1 MLIPSEL
8 HSAESTAPLCAFTIF
23 STRPLFEITAILPKI
38 IILRGRTRTQR
49 DWIPAFGK
57 RCNCARVI
65 FNHSPQAQ
73 LAVVTAVCEILF
85 CGQFPNAS
93 AQLHLCRAVRCHGN
107 LPPVLHTVTRNTVS
121 RFEQRSCATGDR
133 SAALCDISKPTA
145 KGRIWDTMAAFGPCG
160 DGSSTGTMSR
170 CLDKVFEDA
179 QLAGV
184 LFLSGRNLKTFPC
197 SAGRYDLSDTVYAD
211 LSKNRLAE
219 FPVELAECGFLETL
233 HLQQNCIRSVPNCV
247 RYLGLLT
254 YLDLSVNQIQTF
266 PVELCLLPLEVLLL
280 NNNRIESLPVEI
292 EKLSNSLAELD
303 LSCNQIAV
311 LPNEIGALKKLR
323 VLNLRQ
329 NLLTWLPYEFCNL
342 ELKILDV
349 SYNKLSHLDVDLRFM
364 RSVVHLSLDGNPLVF
379 PMAMFCDRGRDHVF
393 RILELEAVKRG
404 KAKQAGADVDTRQ
417 IALLPTNPNDYKYL
431 SRDKSGRRQSRNR
444 TIATDSG
451 YSTLSEE
458 HAKMLVECLPFG
470 AKVTAG
476 ESTLPLAR
484 KRSPPVGQEAV
495 PLCAGAGK
503 RDSAGCRPNFVPPPP
518 PLTAFTSCTLLQS
531 VKKSERGG
539 LVEEVMSAC
548 LERMSLGSSVVDETT
563 STPDPVVV
571 NGRCTPDKKRPPP
584 PPPPPPRKSPEP
596 IASHRN
602 AVVGQ
607 QQHCFKKMPA
617 MEEACRSSPVGEEVL
632 SRATPPKHVKSEII
646 QALYTTAAGAG
657 GGPLKAGVAKNTQS
671 VYNDGSPQLGQS
683 PSKLPTILATVEQQH
698 CLSPLIATVATV
710 DNANQLTSQQ
720 KKQQTTNSISC
731 NGRLE
736 ATEISAANHSNNNNS
751 NVVRRLS
758 YTKNQQPNRTTI
770 NHPAVRSTHNRNNNN
785 TVASTVDSPVTVVE
799 SIRKIV
805 EQKLD
810 VDLPHSAEALG
821 NVLSDGV
828 LLCNFINAIRPRTV
842 AIVHTSADT
851 GAKLPLAKARRNVE
865 NFLTGCR
872 RLGVQEDWMPRYE
885 DLVLRHPPDLK
896 SLHELLGTLVQ
907 LCRLN
912 RTEHALSFGR
922 HLFLLGCC
930 AIILATAL
938 RAFNIFL

>member
-1 MLIPSEL
+1 LCVRGSICGIVR
-8 HSAESTAPLCAFTIF
+8 HFESNCKR
-23 STRPLFEITAILPKI
+23 SHLFV
-38 IILRGRTRTQR
+38 
-49 DWIPAFGK
+49 D
-57 RCNCARVI
+57 
-65 FNHSPQAQ
+65 
-73 LAVVTAVCEILF
+73 AV
-85 CGQFPNAS
+85 
-93 AQLHLCRAVRCHGN
+93 
-107 LPPVLHTVTRNTVS
+107 
-121 RFEQRSCATGDR
+121 
-133 SAALCDISKPTA
+133 
-145 KGRIWDTMAAFGPCG
+145 WDTMAALGPCG
-160 DGSSTGTMSR
+160 GGSSTGTMSR

-184 LFLSGRNLKTFPC
+184 LSLSGRNLKTFPC

-254 YLDLSVNQIQTF
+254 YLDLGVNQIQTF

-342 ELKILDV
+342 ELKIFDV

-379 PMAMFCDRGRDHVF
+379 PMAMFCDRGRDHIF
-393 RILELEAVKRG
+393 RMLELEAVKRG

-417 IALLPTNPNDYKYL
+417 ISLLPTNPNDYKYL

-470 AKVTAG
+470 AKVGAG
-476 ESTLPLAR
+476 ESTIPLAAR
-484 KRSPPVGQEAV
+484 KRSPPVGQESA
-495 PLCAGAGK
+495 PLCVGAGK
-503 RDSAGCRPNFVPPPP
+503 RDSGCRPNFVPPPP
-518 PLTAFTSCTLLQS
+518 PLAASAPFTSCTLLQS

-548 LERMSLGSSVVDETT
+548 LERMNLGSSSVVDEAA
-563 STPDPVVV
+563 SPDLVV
-571 NGRCTPDKKRPPP
+571 NGRSTPEKKRPPP
-584 PPPPPPRKSPEP
+584 PPPPPPR
-596 IASHRN
+596 RN
-602 AVVGQ
+602 AVSSVQ
-607 QQHCFKKMPA
+607 QQQQCFKKMPA
-617 MEEACRSSPVGEEVL
+617 MEEACRSSPVGEEVM

-646 QALYTTAAGAG
+646 QALYTTATGGGGA
-657 GGPLKAGVAKNTQS
+657 GGPLKAGVAKKTEFIQS

-683 PSKLPTILATVEQQH
+683 QSKSTILATIEQQQQQH
-698 CLSPLIATVATV
+698 CLSPPLIATVAAV
-710 DNANQLTSQQ
+710 DNSNQLTSPQQ

-736 ATEISAANHSNNNNS
+736 ATEISTAANHNNTNS

-785 TVASTVDSPVTVVE
+785 TVASPVESPVTVVE

-810 VDLPHSAEALG
+810 VVDLPHSAEALG

-842 AIVHTSADT
+842 AIVHTSADN

-896 SLHELLGTLVQ
+896 TLHELLGTLVQ

>member
-1 MLIPSEL
+1 LIV
-8 HSAESTAPLCAFTIF
+8 
-23 STRPLFEITAILPKI
+23 
-38 IILRGRTRTQR
+38 
-49 DWIPAFGK
+49 D
-57 RCNCARVI
+57 
-65 FNHSPQAQ
+65 
-73 LAVVTAVCEILF
+73 AV
-85 CGQFPNAS
+85 
-93 AQLHLCRAVRCHGN
+93 
-107 LPPVLHTVTRNTVS
+107 
-121 RFEQRSCATGDR
+121 
-133 SAALCDISKPTA
+133 
-145 KGRIWDTMAAFGPCG
+145 WDTMAALGPCG
-160 DGSSTGTMSR
+160 GGSSTGTMSR

-184 LFLSGRNLKTFPC
+184 LSLSGRNLKTFPC

-254 YLDLSVNQIQTF
+254 YLDLGVNQIQTF

-342 ELKILDV
+342 ELKIFDV

-379 PMAMFCDRGRDHVF
+379 PMAMFCDRGRDHIF
-393 RILELEAVKRG
+393 RMLELEAVKRG

-417 IALLPTNPNDYKYL
+417 ISLLPTNPNDYKYL

-470 AKVTAG
+470 AKVGAG
-476 ESTLPLAR
+476 ESTIPLAAR
-484 KRSPPVGQEAV
+484 KRSPPVGQESA
-495 PLCAGAGK
+495 PLCVGAGK
-503 RDSAGCRPNFVPPPP
+503 RDSGCRPNFVPPPP
-518 PLTAFTSCTLLQS
+518 PLAASAPFTSCTLLQS

-548 LERMSLGSSVVDETT
+548 LERMNLGSSSVVDEAA
-563 STPDPVVV
+563 SPDLVV
-571 NGRCTPDKKRPPP
+571 NGRSTPEKKRPPP
-584 PPPPPPRKSPEP
+584 PPPPPPR
-596 IASHRN
+596 RN
-602 AVVGQ
+602 AVSSVQQ

-617 MEEACRSSPVGEEVL
+617 MEEACRSSPVGEEVM

-646 QALYTTAAGAG
+646 QALYTTATGGGGA
-657 GGPLKAGVAKNTQS
+657 GGPLKAGVAKKTEFIQS

-683 PSKLPTILATVEQQH
+683 QSKSTILATIEQQQQQH
-698 CLSPLIATVATV
+698 CLSPPLIATVAAV
-710 DNANQLTSQQ
+710 DNSNQLTSPQQ
-720 KKQQTTNSISC
+720 KKQQTSNSISC

-736 ATEISAANHSNNNNS
+736 ATEISTAANHNNTNS

-785 TVASTVDSPVTVVE
+785 TVASPVESPVTVVE

-810 VDLPHSAEALG
+810 VVDLPHSAEALG

-828 LLCNFINAIRPRTV
+828 LLCNFINAIRPRT
-842 AIVHTSADT
+842 
-851 GAKLPLAKARRNVE
+851 
-865 NFLTGCR
+865 
-872 RLGVQEDWMPRYE
+872 DWMPRYE

-896 SLHELLGTLVQ
+896 TLHELLGTLVQ

>member
-65 FNHSPQAQ
+65 FNHSPQAHSSANLVSDQ
-73 LAVVTAVCEILF
+73 SIAFIPFVVRNSFLRTISKRICS
-85 CGQFPNAS
+85 AS
-93 AQLHLCRAVRCHGN
+93 LVSRL
-107 LPPVLHTVTRNTVS
+107 LHTVTRNTVS
-121 RFEQRSCATGDR
+121 RFEQRICRDNFFLYFCHFDSSLVSLLFVDAV
-133 SAALCDISKPTA
+133 
-145 KGRIWDTMAAFGPCG
+145 WDTMAAFGPCG

-872 RLGVQEDWMPRYE
+872 RLGVQEVH
-885 DLVLRHPPDLK
+885 LFSVLELMEK
-896 SLHELLGTLVQ
+896 KNLHAVHRALQAIGRQASKTARSKQ
-907 LCRLN
+907 LCSNNVSSSSRI
-912 RTEHALSFGR
+912 S
-922 HLFLLGCC
+922 
-930 AIILATAL
+930 
-938 RAFNIFL
+938 

>member
-1 MLIPSEL
+1 
-8 HSAESTAPLCAFTIF
+8 LCERGID
-23 STRPLFEITAILPKI
+23 
-38 IILRGRTRTQR
+38 LRHCVTFR
-49 DWIPAFGK
+49 
-57 RCNCARVI
+57 N
-65 FNHSPQAQ
+65 Q
-73 LAVVTAVCEILF
+73 LQKAAVCRDNFFLYFCHFDPSLVSLLF
-85 CGQFPNAS
+85 VD
-93 AQLHLCRAVRCHGN
+93 AV
-107 LPPVLHTVTRNTVS
+107 
-121 RFEQRSCATGDR
+121 
-133 SAALCDISKPTA
+133 
-145 KGRIWDTMAAFGPCG
+145 WDTMAAFGPG
-160 DGSSTGTMSR
+160 GGGSSTGTMSR

-184 LFLSGRNLKTFPC
+184 LSLSGRNLKTFPC

-233 HLQQNCIRSVPNCV
+233 HLQQNCIRAVPNCV

-404 KAKQAGADVDTRQ
+404 KQVVKQAGAEVDTRQ

-458 HAKMLVECLPFG
+458 HAKLLVECLPFG
-470 AKVTAG
+470 AKVAAG
-476 ESTLPLAR
+476 ESTIPLAR

-518 PLTAFTSCTLLQS
+518 PLGAFTSCTLLQS

-548 LERMSLGSSVVDETT
+548 LERMSLGSSVVDEAT
-563 STPDPVVV
+563 TPDPVVV
-571 NGRCTPDKKRPPP
+571 NGRSTPDKKRPPP
-584 PPPPPPRKSPEP
+584 PPPPPPRKSPET
-596 IASHRN
+596 IISRRN

-657 GGPLKAGVAKNTQS
+657 GGPLKAGVAKNTELIQS

-683 PSKLPTILATVEQQH
+683 PSKSTILASVEQQQQQQQQH
-698 CLSPLIATVATV
+698 CMSPLIATVATV
-710 DNANQLTSQQ
+710 DNPNQLTSQQ

-736 ATEISAANHSNNNNS
+736 AIEISAANHSNNS

-842 AIVHTSADT
+842 AIVHTSADI

-872 RLGVQEDWMPRYE
+872 RLGVQEVH
-885 DLVLRHPPDLK
+885 LFSVLELMEK
-896 SLHELLGTLVQ
+896 KNLHAVHRALQAIGRQASKTARSKQ
-907 LCRLN
+907 LC
-912 RTEHALSFGR
+912 S
-922 HLFLLGCC
+922 
-930 AIILATAL
+930 
-938 RAFNIFL
+938 NISSSSRIS

>member
-1 MLIPSEL
+1 LQ
-8 HSAESTAPLCAFTIF
+8 
-23 STRPLFEITAILPKI
+23 KI
-38 IILRGRTRTQR
+38 
-49 DWIPAFGK
+49 
-57 RCNCARVI
+57 
-65 FNHSPQAQ
+65 
-73 LAVVTAVCEILF
+73 AVCREFFFIYFCHFDQSLVSLF
-85 CGQFPNAS
+85 VD
-93 AQLHLCRAVRCHGN
+93 AV
-107 LPPVLHTVTRNTVS
+107 
-121 RFEQRSCATGDR
+121 
-133 SAALCDISKPTA
+133 
-145 KGRIWDTMAAFGPCG
+145 WDTMAAFGPCG
-160 DGSSTGTMSR
+160 GGSSTGAMSR

-184 LFLSGRNLKTFPC
+184 LSLSGRNLKTFPC

-254 YLDLSVNQIQTF
+254 YLDLGVNQIQTF

-342 ELKILDV
+342 ELKIFDV

-379 PMAMFCDRGRDHVF
+379 PMAMFCDRGRDHIF
-393 RILELEAVKRG
+393 RMLELEAVKRG
-404 KAKQAGADVDTRQ
+404 KAKQASADVDTRQ
-417 IALLPTNPNDYKYL
+417 ISLLPTNPNDYKYL

-470 AKVTAG
+470 AKVGAG
-476 ESTLPLAR
+476 ESTIPLAAR
-484 KRSPPVGQEAV
+484 KRSPPVGQESA

-503 RDSAGCRPNFVPPPP
+503 RDSGCRPNFVPPPP
-518 PLTAFTSCTLLQS
+518 PLAAPAPFTSCTLLQS

-548 LERMSLGSSVVDETT
+548 LERMNLGSSSVVDEAA
-563 STPDPVVV
+563 SLDLVV
-571 NGRCTPDKKRPPP
+571 NGRSTPEKKRPPP
-584 PPPPPPRKSPEP
+584 PPPPPPR
-596 IASHRN
+596 RN
-602 AVVGQ
+602 VVSSVQ
-607 QQHCFKKMPA
+607 QQQQQQCFKKMPA
-617 MEEACRSSPVGEEVL
+617 MEEACRSSPVGEEVM

-646 QALYTTAAGAG
+646 QALYTTATGGGA
-657 GGPLKAGVAKNTQS
+657 GGPLKAGVAKKTEFIQS

-683 PSKLPTILATVEQQH
+683 PSKSTILATIEQQQH
-698 CLSPLIATVATV
+698 CLSPPVIATVAAV
-710 DNANQLTSQQ
+710 DNSNQLTSPQQ

-736 ATEISAANHSNNNNS
+736 ATEISTAANYDNTNS

-758 YTKNQQPNRTTI
+758 YTKNQQSNRTTI

-785 TVASTVDSPVTVVE
+785 TVASPVESPVTVVE

-810 VDLPHSAEALG
+810 VVDLPHSAEALG

-842 AIVHTSADT
+842 AIVHTSADN

-896 SLHELLGTLVQ
+896 TLHELLGTLVQ

>member
-65 FNHSPQAQ
+65 FNHSPQAHSSANLVSDQ
-73 LAVVTAVCEILF
+73 SIAFIPFVVRNSFLRTISKRICS
-85 CGQFPNAS
+85 AS
-93 AQLHLCRAVRCHGN
+93 LVSRL
-107 LPPVLHTVTRNTVS
+107 LHTVTRNTVS
-121 RFEQRSCATGDR
+121 RFEQRICRDNFFLYFCHFDSSLVSLLFVDAV
-133 SAALCDISKPTA
+133 
-145 KGRIWDTMAAFGPCG
+145 WDTMAAFGPCG

-851 GAKLPLAKARRNVE
+851 GAKLPLAKARRNVHL
-865 NFLTGCR
+865 FS
-872 RLGVQEDWMPRYE
+872 
-885 DLVLRHPPDLK
+885 VLELMEK
-896 SLHELLGTLVQ
+896 KNLHAVHRALQAIGRQASKTARSKQ
-907 LCRLN
+907 LCSNNVSSSSRI
-912 RTEHALSFGR
+912 S
-922 HLFLLGCC
+922 
-930 AIILATAL
+930 
-938 RAFNIFL
+938 

>member
-1 MLIPSEL
+1 M
-8 HSAESTAPLCAFTIF
+8 
-23 STRPLFEITAILPKI
+23 
-38 IILRGRTRTQR
+38 
-49 DWIPAFGK
+49 
-57 RCNCARVI
+57 
-65 FNHSPQAQ
+65 
-73 LAVVTAVCEILF
+73 
-85 CGQFPNAS
+85 
-93 AQLHLCRAVRCHGN
+93 
-107 LPPVLHTVTRNTVS
+107 
-121 RFEQRSCATGDR
+121 
-133 SAALCDISKPTA
+133 AAL
-145 KGRIWDTMAAFGPCG
+145 GPCG
-160 DGSSTGTMSR
+160 GGSSTGTMSR

-184 LFLSGRNLKTFPC
+184 LSLSGRNLKTFPC

-254 YLDLSVNQIQTF
+254 YLDLGVNQIQTF

-292 EKLSNSLAELD
+292 EKLSTSLAELD

-342 ELKILDV
+342 ELKIFDV

-379 PMAMFCDRGRDHVF
+379 PMAMFCDRGRDHIF
-393 RILELEAVKRG
+393 RMLELEAVKRG

-417 IALLPTNPNDYKYL
+417 ISLLPTYRSSVHLILIFGSAYVEWYFLFFHFSNPNDYKYL

-470 AKVTAG
+470 AKVGAG
-476 ESTLPLAR
+476 ESTIPLAAR
-484 KRSPPVGQEAV
+484 KRSPPVGQESA
-495 PLCAGAGK
+495 PLCVGAGK
-503 RDSAGCRPNFVPPPP
+503 RDSGCRPNFVPPPP
-518 PLTAFTSCTLLQS
+518 PLAASAPFTSCTLLQS

-548 LERMSLGSSVVDETT
+548 LERMNLGSSSVVDEAA
-563 STPDPVVV
+563 SPDLVV
-571 NGRCTPDKKRPPP
+571 NGRSTPEKKRPPP
-584 PPPPPPRKSPEP
+584 PPPPPPR
-596 IASHRN
+596 RN
-602 AVVGQ
+602 AVSSVQ
-607 QQHCFKKMPA
+607 QQQQQQQCFKKMPA
-617 MEEACRSSPVGEEVL
+617 MEEACRSSPVGEEVM

-646 QALYTTAAGAG
+646 QALYTTATGGGGA
-657 GGPLKAGVAKNTQS
+657 GGPLKAGVAKKTEFIQS

-683 PSKLPTILATVEQQH
+683 QSKSTILATIEQQQQH
-698 CLSPLIATVATV
+698 CLSPPLIATVAAV
-710 DNANQLTSQQ
+710 DNSNQLTSPQQ
-720 KKQQTTNSISC
+720 KKQQTTSSISC

-736 ATEISAANHSNNNNS
+736 ATEISTAANHNNTNS

-770 NHPAVRSTHNRNNNN
+770 NRNFIFLSFKNIKHNFALFFFVKFSDPAVRSTHNRNNNN
-785 TVASTVDSPVTVVE
+785 TVASLVESPVTVVE

-810 VDLPHSAEALG
+810 VVDLPHSAEALG

-842 AIVHTSADT
+842 AIVHTSADN

-896 SLHELLGTLVQ
+896 TLHELLGTLV
-907 LCRLN
+907 
-912 RTEHALSFGR
+912 
-922 HLFLLGCC
+922 HLFSVLELMEKKNLHAVHRALQ
-930 AIILATAL
+930 AIGRQASKTARSSKL
-938 RAFNIFL
+938 CNNNVSSSSRIS